1 MDERVKMLD
10 GAVPLELAMKCR
22 ALAHSVSASS
32 IKPMDNIDN
41 KPTRNIFNNY
51 DRYIAPSDTPKWMW
65 REYYEGTSRLFPRD
79 LATLRSS
86 PLAELIFYI
95 DERFRAMFGQ
105 TIEPELWAVQ
115 FMAKDSY
122 NGWHFDE
129 MGTRKIA
136 FLYYLTPNNWDY
148 EKDGGGLVVQRKDSE
163 ELFTIQPAFNRL
175 VMWTMVNHA
184 VEKVRRGKGR
194 VALVGFY
201 RRRGDYP

>member
-1 MDERVKMLD
+1 
-10 GAVPLELAMKCR
+10 
-22 ALAHSVSASS
+22 
-32 IKPMDNIDN
+32 
-41 KPTRNIFNNY
+41 
-51 DRYIAPSDTPKWMW
+51 
-65 REYYEGTSRLFPRD
+65 
-79 LATLRSS
+79 
-86 PLAELIFYI
+86 
-95 DERFRAMFGQ
+95 
-105 TIEPELWAVQ
+105 
-115 FMAKDSY
+115 
-122 NGWHFDE
+122 